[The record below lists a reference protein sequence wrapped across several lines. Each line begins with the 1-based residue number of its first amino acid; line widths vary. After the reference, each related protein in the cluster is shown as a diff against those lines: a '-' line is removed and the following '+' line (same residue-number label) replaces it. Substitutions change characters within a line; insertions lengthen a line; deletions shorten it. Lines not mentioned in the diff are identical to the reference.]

1 MEIELYKMRGPG
13 GCIKAAYDLFT
24 NNLKTIVRKTW
35 LQALVFA
42 IINACAVFIKLPA
55 DAPAVVTPDVQLQ
68 YAKVLAAL
76 LGLAVLITVA
86 YTWLNTSVVS
96 LLNGQSVARNM
107 PRVIRQMLLLVG
119 IVVLW
124 LLVMAVGGSLTLL
137 ADAGKAGPSPSTLA
151 IACGVAAIIGL
162 AGLMALPPLGFSTMK
177 YFMEP
182 QQKVRSIVGK
192 PYAQGWRRWGFL
204 FLVFFLTAI
213 IAGIIYG
220 VVTAPT
226 MLLSLSQL
234 TNDAGIRLG
243 DAPGLPAYFT
253 ALSFVVALACSFVWT
268 YVLIWSEMVVYYAY
282 GSIEA
287 RFRQLE
293 QNK

>member
-1 MEIELYKMRGPG
+1 MEIELYKMRSLGS
-13 GCIKAAYDLFT
+13 CIKAAYDLFT
-24 NNLKTIVRKTW
+24 NNLKTIFRRTW

-42 IINACAVFIKLPA
+42 IINACAVFVKLPA
-55 DAPAVVTPDVQLQ
+55 DAPAVVTPGVQLQ

-76 LGLAVLITVA
+76 LGLAVLIVVA

-119 IVVLW
+119 IVVVF
-124 LLVMAVGGSLTLL
+124 LLLMAVGSYLPML
-137 ADAGKAGPSPSTLA
+137 ADAGKSSPSPKTLMVSV
-151 IACGVAAIIGL
+151 GVAAVIQLLGL
-162 AGLMALPPLGFSTMK
+162 IALPPLTYSTMK
-177 YFMEP
+177 YYMEP
-182 QQKVRSIVGK
+182 ELKVKSIIGK

-204 FLVFFLTAI
+204 FMILFLTAI
-213 IAGIIYG
+213 ITGIIYA
-220 VVTAPT
+220 VVMAPS

-234 TNDAGIRLG
+234 ANDAGLRMG
-243 DAPGLPAYFT
+243 DAPGLPSYFMPL
-253 ALSFVVALACSFVWT
+253 AFFVALACSFVWT

-287 RFRQLE
+287 KRRQ
-293 QNK
+293 Q